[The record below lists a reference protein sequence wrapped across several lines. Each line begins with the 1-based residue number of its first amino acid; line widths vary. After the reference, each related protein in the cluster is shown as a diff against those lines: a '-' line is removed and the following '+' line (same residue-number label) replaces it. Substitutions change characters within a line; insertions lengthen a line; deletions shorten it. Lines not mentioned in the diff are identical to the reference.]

1 MAEATAF
8 LTELEDAVSRGTAE
22 SRLRALWH
30 ATDCLISGSYSE
42 EQIWAFGE
50 IIGRLAQEIEVGARV
65 RLANELAP
73 SKNAPIDVV
82 MRFRCSQRSPMAS
95 CRKSLRS
102 APTGSCLARRSAS
115 AACFSSP
122 DSLRSICCP
131 KQTGDRH
138 GGAARLAL
146 KFRRPLPTTSIVLP
160 H

>member
-82 MRFRCSQRSPMAS
+82 NAL
-95 CRKSLRS
+95 SLDDSIDVADSILQHSERLDPNTLMSFARDKGS
-102 APTGSCLARRSAS
+102 AALARHFQAEN
-115 AACFSSP
+115 
-122 DSLRSICCP
+122 SIQCYY
-131 KQTGDRH
+131 
-138 GGAARLAL
+138 
-146 KFRRPLPTTSIVLP
+146 
-160 H
+160 